1 MHGLMFPTTF
11 SGSAPVQ
18 SPQHRREAHAQFL
31 KTFNGCWNAT
41 AFHTKYHQGPTPS
54 DLDPAQ
60 FKALF
65 NALLTV
71 RVFASAASYQAAE
84 KAKDHLI
91 IYTKTDGMEHHD
103 DLQAASDNYVR
114 AVRKELRVQ

>member
-1 MHGLMFPTTF
+1 MFPAAFT
-11 SGSAPVQ
+11 GSVPVK

-41 AFHTKYHQGPTPS
+41 AFHTKYHQGLTPS

-71 RVFASAASYQAAE
+71 QVFASAASYRATE

-91 IYTKTDGMEHHD
+91 IYTKTDGMKHHN
-103 DLQAASDNYVR
+103 DLQAAFDNYVR
-114 AVRKELRVQ
+114 AVRKEPRVQ